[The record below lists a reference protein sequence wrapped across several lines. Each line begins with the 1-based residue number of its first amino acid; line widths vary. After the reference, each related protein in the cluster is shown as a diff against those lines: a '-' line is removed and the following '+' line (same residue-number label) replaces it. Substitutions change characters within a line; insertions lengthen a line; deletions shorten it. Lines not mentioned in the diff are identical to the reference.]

1 LNDAIVADP
10 VRLVDVGGEPL
21 GIVSLEEARAKAA
34 SAGLDLVEIVPTATP
49 PVCKILDYGKFRYE
63 EQRKKADARKKQR
76 TVEVKEIKLRPGIG
90 DNDFLIK
97 MNNVKRFL
105 KEGDKVKITLMF
117 RGREMS
123 HQEYG
128 MKVLER
134 AKAEIL
140 EICRVEYEPRME
152 GRQVIMIVAPK

>member
-1 LNDAIVADP
+1 MNDAIVADP

-21 GIVSLEEARAKAA
+21 GLVSLQEAREKAA
-34 SAGLDLVEIVPTATP
+34 SVGLDLVEIVPTATP

-134 AKAEIL
+134 AKAEIA
-140 EICRVEYEPRME
+140 EFCRVEYEPRME

>member
-1 LNDAIVADP
+1 M
-10 VRLVDVGGEPL
+10 
-21 GIVSLEEARAKAA
+21 SLEEARAKAL
-34 SAGLDLVEIVPTATP
+34 SVGLDLVEIVPTATP

-134 AKAEIL
+134 AKAEIA
-140 EICRVEYEPRME
+140 EFCRVEYEPRME